1 MNKTII
7 AGLIGIALTAPA
19 FAADSYSIDPRHTF
33 PVFEVNHL
41 GFSTQRGRF
50 NQVSGKITL
59 DAAAK
64 QGSVDV
70 SIATDSIDMGLDDW
84 DKHMKSEDFFN
95 VGQYPTMRFKSD
107 KFVFNAN
114 KPVAA
119 EGSLTLLGVTKPVR
133 LTIANFTCGFHPLNR
148 KELCAAD
155 VSATIKRSE
164 FGMTKYVPAVGDEVR
179 ISIPV
184 EAFKD

>member
-1 MNKTII
+1 
-7 AGLIGIALTAPA
+7 
-19 FAADSYSIDPRHTF
+19 
-33 PVFEVNHL
+33 
-41 GFSTQRGRF
+41 
-50 NQVSGKITL
+50 
-59 DAAAK
+59 
-64 QGSVDV
+64 
-70 SIATDSIDMGLDDW
+70 MGLDDW

-95 VGQYPTMRFKSD
+95 VAQHPTMTFKAD

-119 EGSLTLLGVTKPVR
+119 EGALTMLGVTKPVR
-133 LTIANFTCGFHPLNR
+133 LTIANFTCGIHPLNR

-164 FGMTKYVPAVGDEVR
+164 FGMSKYVPAVGDEIR
-179 ISIPV
+179 IAIPV

>member
-7 AGLIGIALTAPA
+7 ASLIAVTLATPA
-19 FAADSYSIDPRHTF
+19 FAADSYTIDSRHTF

-50 NQVSGKITL
+50 NQVSGKIAL
-59 DAAAK
+59 DTAAK
-64 QGSVDV
+64 KGSVEV

-95 VGQYPTMRFKSD
+95 VAQHPTMTFKAD

-119 EGSLTLLGVTKPVR
+119 EGALTMLGVTKPVR
-133 LTIANFTCGFHPLNR
+133 LTIANFTCGIHPLNR

-164 FGMTKYVPAVGDEVR
+164 FGMSKYVPAVGDEIR
-179 ISIPV
+179 IAIPV